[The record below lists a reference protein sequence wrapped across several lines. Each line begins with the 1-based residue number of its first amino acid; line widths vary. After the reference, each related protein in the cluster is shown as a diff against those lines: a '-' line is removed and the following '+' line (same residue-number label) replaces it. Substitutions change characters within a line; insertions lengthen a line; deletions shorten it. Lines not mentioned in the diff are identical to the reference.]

1 MEELQQILEN
11 SKITEKRLLDNLQ
24 HPYLQTKLLPREVY
38 TEIKENADTYFQTGN
53 GVRMFS
59 LSGLRGTGKTTLLW
73 QVSAHIY
80 KNYTKNIYFLNFSDL
95 ITYNIGIKEIKRAF
109 EKYIVGDHLSAY
121 KEKIVLVFDE
131 VHESPMWSIALKA
144 LYDEFRIAFI
154 LTSGSSALLLQ
165 STADLATRMIIQ
177 HVMPLSFCEYIGFTH
192 KNIIDI
198 KNIRKPLENA
208 FLRSANIDELVSK
221 FNNLKPKIDDFIT
234 EIDNLDERIYN
245 YIVYHNIIRFLL
257 IKSNTLI
264 ERHVQELVKRVIYE
278 DIPKLNNENAN
289 PQIAEKILRRIA
301 GSDEIN
307 ISTLSQSISVSQKEI
322 NSNLEI
328 LVNAELLNMLYA
340 YGGIDSKVSK
350 AQKYFFMSP
359 SIRKAILSP
368 LMNSDTTDVYAK
380 MLEDTA
386 VLYLKRIFGDN
397 SFLSF
402 SSVKGKRNPDLIIET
417 LNDPILLEIGINKKT
432 TKQILKSKIKYK
444 YGIIINSKIDDIE
457 VHKNIVIIPLK
468 YFLLM

>member
-192 KNIIDI
+192 KNITDI

-257 IKSNTLI
+257 IKSDSLI
-264 ERHVQELVKRVIYE
+264 ERQVQELVKRVIYE